1 MKGQDKIDNLIQD
14 KVETEKREKV
24 ELEKSIQQN
33 QEISE
38 MFR

>member
-1 MKGQDKIDNLIQD
+1 MKGQDEIDKLIQE
-14 KVETEKREKV
+14 KEETEKREKV
-24 ELEKSIQQN
+24 EIEKSIQQN